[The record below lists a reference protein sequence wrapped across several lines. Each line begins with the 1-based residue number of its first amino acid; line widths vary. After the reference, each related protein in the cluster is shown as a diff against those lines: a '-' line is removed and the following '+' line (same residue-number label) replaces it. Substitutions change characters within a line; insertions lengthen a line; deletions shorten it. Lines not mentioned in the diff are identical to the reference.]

1 MTASFH
7 VRLGIENLAM
17 SRIEPTLDPRRSSIE
32 PAQPET
38 SPSAPPEPR
47 HDTLCIYLAKQ
58 FIAKMGFDVARV
70 PEVMRLYELCEVVLT
85 RSDGY
90 TFGILCMVDRNAR
103 PNATFSMGVEELR
116 TIGQACVKYAGKLNG
131 RTLPVSIQVL
141 EVGPKSPDQAARLQA
156 IERSSIFAKVLPS
169 AMIVDPVSGEV
180 WSNGGVLGS
189 KGPYHGFVEKIATAP
204 RENDADLAPPAVAIA
219 PAAFPVVTAAL
230 LLALTAVFAAE
241 IIFGIGP
248 WTNLLQPS
256 ITTLIAFGGLTH
268 NLVLVSGEW
277 YRLLSGPFLHADAG
291 HIAVNAIALALAGRT
306 LERLIGP
313 AWFGVVYVSG
323 AVTGSLASLALNPPA
338 TVSVGASGAIMGLFA
353 AMLVVSAHFPSGA
366 IRTGLQMNALY
377 VLIPSLVPLAGALKG
392 QHVDYAAHFGGAVGG
407 MAIGLLLLFIWSKH
421 DALPRFRQVAAA
433 VAVAGV
439 LSLAYPILSVLFG
452 YQTVAFSTQLVPPD
466 QYPKS
471 NADFK
476 VHAEELIARY
486 PRDPRPRLMKASDLL
501 NANDLAGAER
511 EARAGLTE
519 ERLWQPILPPQIDHG
534 LRVILA
540 IVLAENRRDEALSIA
555 RPACN
560 ALKDGPMR
568 RLLDER
574 KLCGT

>member
-1 MTASFH
+1 MNS
-7 VRLGIENLAM
+7 
-17 SRIEPTLDPRRSSIE
+17 
-32 PAQPET
+32 
-38 SPSAPPEPR
+38 PEPSP
-47 HDTLCIYLAKQ
+47 DTFCTYLAKQ

-70 PEVMRLYELCEVVLT
+70 PEVARLYQLCEIVLT
-85 RSDGY
+85 RTDGH
-90 TFGILCMVDRNAR
+90 TFGILCMVDRDAR
-103 PNATFSMGVEELR
+103 PDATFSMGVEELR
-116 TIGQACVKYAGKLNG
+116 AIGQACLKYAGKVNG

-141 EVGPKSPDQAARLQA
+141 EIGPTSPDQVTRLRA
-156 IERSSIFAKVLPS
+156 IRRSSFFAKVLPS

-180 WSNGGVLGS
+180 WGNGGVLRS
-189 KGPYHGFVEKIATAP
+189 KGPYQSLVEKMAAAP
-204 RENDADLAPPAVAIA
+204 REDDADLAPPVVTIA
-219 PAAFPVVTAAL
+219 PSAFPIVTAAL
-230 LLALTAVFAAE
+230 LLVLAAVFAAE

-277 YRLLSGPFLHADAG
+277 YRLLSAPFLHADAG
-291 HIAVNAIALALAGRT
+291 HIAVNAIALALAGRA

-313 AWFGVVYVSG
+313 AWFGVVYVTG
-323 AVTGSLASLALNPPA
+323 ALTGSLASLALNPPA
-338 TVSVGASGAIMGLFA
+338 TVTVGASGAIMGLFA
-353 AMLVVSAHFPSGA
+353 AMLVLSSHFPSGA
-366 IRTGLQMNALY
+366 IRTGLQVNALY
-377 VLIPSLVPLAGALKG
+377 VLIPSLLPLAGVLKG
-392 QHVDYAAHFGGAVGG
+392 QNVDYAAHFGGAIGG
-407 MAIGLLLLFIWSKH
+407 TAIGALLLFIWSKH
-421 DALPRFRQVAAA
+421 EALPRFRQVAAA
-433 VAVAGV
+433 VAVTGA
-439 LSLAYPILSVLFG
+439 LSLAYPILSVLSS
-452 YQTVAFSTQLVPPD
+452 YPTVAFSTQLVPPD

-511 EARAGLTE
+511 EARAGLSE
-519 ERLWQPILPPQIDHG
+519 ERLWRSILPPQIDHG

-540 IVLAENRRDEALSIA
+540 IAIAADRRDEALATA
-555 RPACN
+555 RPACD

>member
-7 VRLGIENLAM
+7 VRLGFENLAM
-17 SRIEPTLDPRRSSIE
+17 SPIEQTDEFGRTFAELGQSESH
-32 PAQPET
+32 
-38 SPSAPPEPR
+38 SALPEPR
-47 HDTLCIYLAKQ
+47 YDTFCTYLAKQ
-58 FIAKMGFDVARV
+58 FIAKKGFEIARV
-70 PEVMRLYELCEVVLT
+70 PEVAKLYQSCEIVLT

-90 TFGILCMVDRNAR
+90 SFGILCMVDRDAR
-103 PNATFSMGVEELR
+103 PDASFPMGVEELR
-116 TIGQACVKYAGKLNG
+116 AIGQACLKYFGKIKG

-141 EVGPKSPDQAARLQA
+141 EVGPTSPDQVPRLQA
-156 IERSSIFAKVLPS
+156 IRRSSVFAKVLPS
-169 AMIVDPVSGEV
+169 AMIVDPFSAEL
-180 WSNGGVLGS
+180 WSNGGGLLS
-189 KGPYHGFVEKIATAP
+189 KGPYYGFVQKIAAAP
-204 RENDADLAPPAVAIA
+204 REPDADLAPPVVAMA
-219 PAAFPVVTAAL
+219 PPAFPVVTAAL
-230 LLALTAVFAAE
+230 LLALLMMFAAE

-248 WTNLLQPS
+248 WTRLLQPS
-256 ITTLIAFGGLTH
+256 IMTLIAFGGLTH
-268 NLVLVSGEW
+268 NLVLASGEW
-277 YRLLSGPFLHADAG
+277 YRLLSAPFLHVDAS
-291 HIAVNAIALALAGRT
+291 HLAVNAIALALAGRT
-306 LERLIGP
+306 LERLVGP
-313 AWFGVVYVSG
+313 AWFGVIYAAG
-323 AVTGSLASLALNPPA
+323 AITGSLASLAFNPPA
-338 TVSVGASGAIMGLFA
+338 IVAVGASGAIMGLFA

-366 IRTGLQMNALY
+366 TRTGLQINALY

-407 MAIGLLLLFIWSKH
+407 TAIGLLLLFIWSKH

-433 VAVAGV
+433 VAVAGM

-452 YQTVAFSTQLVPPD
+452 YPMVAFSTQLVPPD

-511 EARAGLTE
+511 EARAGLAE

-540 IVLAENRRDEALSIA
+540 IVLAENRRDEALSTA